1 ADATFASAS
10 KAPASLQQR
19 VSAYAAPHPGHPDWN
34 TEQYAHIEE
43 SGFLAAGRNPLST
56 FSTDVDRPSYSNV
69 RRFILDGE
77 NPPPD
82 AVRIEEMVNYFPY
95 DYPEPGAG
103 SPFSITTEVTSAPWN
118 PAHRLFRIGLQSP

>member
-1 ADATFASAS
+1 VSTRVRVPTAAARVQLDITLQPANVELEGLVAVGMAADATFASAS

-56 FSTDVDRPSYSNV
+56 FSIDVDRASYSNV

-82 AVRIEEMVNYFPY
+82 AVRIQEMVNYF
-95 DYPEPGAG
+95 
-103 SPFSITTEVTSAPWN
+103 
-118 PAHRLFRIGLQSP
+118 